1 MARPASW
8 VIHRT
13 MCEPSDCLNFGDCTN
28 PCYEYEAVVAGDLE
42 AAGAPS
48 DEVMVAN
55 AHLIAATRELLDAAA
70 AFMVEYRSNVI
81 DITTRKRLEVAI
93 AKAHGERGE

>member
-1 MARPASW
+1 M
-8 VIHRT
+8 
-13 MCEPSDCLNFGDCTN
+13 E
-28 PCYEYEAVVAGDLE
+28 
-42 AAGAPS
+42 
-48 DEVMVAN
+48 AN
-55 AHLIAATRELLDAAA
+55 AHLIAAARELLDAAA